1 MKYLNLVFDKSS
13 PTNRELPEDSGYE
26 VAIMGRSNV
35 GKSSLINAI
44 SNRKKLARSSQK
56 PGCTNYFNCYTIGDE
71 KRLIDLPGYGYA
83 KRSKNMQQHWDREF
97 ERYIESRQSLSAV
110 VVVIDARHAPKLI
123 DLDLMERL
131 SIKKIPIHL
140 VANKADQLTQKI
152 KNERLKEFEGMCSS
166 FENCT
171 WQLSSTVRSMNIDKL
186 ITYIKAAVQC
196 GTLK

>member
-56 PGCTNYFNCYTIGDE
+56 PGCTNYFNCYTIDDE

-83 KRSKNMQQHWDREF
+83 KRSKSMQQHWDHEF

-196 GTLK
+196 DTLK